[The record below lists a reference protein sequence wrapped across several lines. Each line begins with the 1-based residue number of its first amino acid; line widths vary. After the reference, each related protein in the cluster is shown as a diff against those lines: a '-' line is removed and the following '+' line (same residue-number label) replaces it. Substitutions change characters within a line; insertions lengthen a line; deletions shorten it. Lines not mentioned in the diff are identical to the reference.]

1 MAIRISEET
10 TVGDLM
16 RNVPGY
22 EEIFRKHVGRSIPRP
37 VLYACSRMKISQ
49 TSARAGWTPEQVA
62 ALIREC
68 NEAVAGAA
76 GAKPEGSPVT
86 E

>member
-10 TVGDLM
+10 TVGEVM
-16 RNVPGY
+16 KSVPGY
-22 EEIFRKHVGRSIPRP
+22 EQIFRKHVGRSIPRP

-62 ALIREC
+62 ALICEC
-68 NEAVAGAA
+68 NEAVAGTA
-76 GAKPEGSPVT
+76 GVKPEGSSVT